1 MRCPKCGTETLA
13 SRERCGSCGAI
24 VGQRPAVAAGVLTP
38 PPTVDDA
45 AAETTL
51 APDAPRYFAAAN
63 DAASDKTPVPP
74 PGEPDDQTRLG
85 PSLDS
90 EEETRFAPLDGETT
104 LRPASAPDP
113 RPPVPHSSSKIG
125 GAGVGD
131 SRVRTPEPP
140 DNEGPLSIG
149 QAFGP
154 RYHIIR
160 LLGAGGMGAVY
171 QAWDAELGVAVAI
184 KVIRPEITRNPTLSA
199 EVERRFKRELLLA
212 RQVTHQN
219 VVRIHDLGQID
230 DIKYITMP
238 YIPGTDLGTILKEE
252 KKLTIPDL
260 LRIAR
265 SIVSGLVAA
274 HAADVVHRDLKP
286 ANIMIDGEGNAMIMD
301 FGIARSTGGPGPS
314 ATPTNIAKLPTNLRQ
329 AAIQEATVLGSVV
342 GTIEYMAPE
351 QAKGQVVDQRAD
363 IYSLGLILYDVLM
376 GRRRADHASS
386 AIDELKARLQQAP
399 PTVKSVMHDVPAA
412 VDAIISRCLE
422 PDPAKRFQTTVEL
435 KAELDRLD
443 DSGEIIRERKV
454 VGLKVFASVVALAIL
469 LIAGAWYLGFMRAP
483 TTTVQRAAL
492 PVLIANFDNRAQ
504 EPLFEK
510 TLEQALAIGVEGASF
525 LTVYPTRDAERAAAR
540 IKAGSTLDE
549 TNARLVAVREGIKI
563 VLAGSVE
570 KKGNGYA
577 LEIKA
582 LQPDGKVVSTVS
594 ATASSKEDVLKVMGT
609 LAARIRRSLGDTA
622 PPKPG
627 EMESFTTTSL
637 EAASLFSQAR
647 VHSANFRDE
656 EAIKYYKAATE
667 KDPTFGR
674 AYAGWANGAY
684 RLGRIEE
691 SRETWKKA
699 LSLVDRM
706 TEREKYRTLGL
717 YYGTASQNYAQ
728 AIENYQALVQNY
740 PADAAGH
747 NNLALAYFNTLKF
760 GAALEEE
767 KRALE
772 ITPTN
777 NLYKG
782 NSALFAMYGSDFSTA
797 STQARQLIEQNPGYY
812 PAYLTLAIA
821 AIAQGNATGATE
833 AYQKMTTTGAAG
845 ASVSSLGL
853 ADLAIYQGRFAD
865 AVTIV
870 QPAIAADEQEKN
882 TAGTIAKYSALADA
896 YAGNGQAKRAEDAAL
911 KAMALAGHDTSGVLG
926 AVTLARMG
934 NQRDV
939 AALAAGLAG
948 KLQPQSRAYGKL
960 LEGEV
965 ALHQRK
971 MIDALEAFRAAQKL
985 ADLWLV
991 HYDLGIAYVQAG
1003 QYPEALAELE
1013 LCQKRT
1019 GEAAAILL
1027 DDRPTFRYTAAL
1039 PYWLGRAKEELG
1051 MKAAAVDHYKAFLAL
1066 RPNSPKDALVADARK
1081 RAGAASR

>member
-1 MRCPKCGTETLA
+1 MRCPQCGAETLA
-13 SRERCGSCGAI
+13 ARETCVSCGAI
-24 VGQRPAVAAGVLTP
+24 LAQRPAVATGVLTP
-38 PPTVDDA
+38 PPAVDDA
-45 AAETTL
+45 GETSL
-51 APDAPRYFAAAN
+51 AMDPSKYF
-63 DAASDKTPVPP
+63 
-74 PGEPDDQTRLG
+74 GEPDSQTRLA
-85 PSLDS
+85 PSPGAAGD
-90 EEETRFAPLDGETT
+90 ETRLGPLDGETILPPT
-104 LRPASAPDP
+104 PASHLRARVP
-113 RPPVPHSSSKIG
+113 RQSSSA
-125 GAGVGD
+125 AGHMPAGD
-131 SRVRTPEPP
+131 YGVRNPS
-140 DNEGPLSIG
+140 DNEGPLSVG
-149 QAFGP
+149 QSFGP

-184 KVIRPEITRNPTLSA
+184 KVIRPEITRDPTLSA

-230 DIKYITMP
+230 GIKYITMP
-238 YIPGTDLGTILKEE
+238 YIPGNDLGSVLKDE
-252 KKLTIPDL
+252 KKLTIGEL
-260 LRIAR
+260 LRMAR

-274 HAADVVHRDLKP
+274 HAAGVVHRDLKP
-286 ANIMIDGEGNAMIMD
+286 ANIMIDSEGNALIMD

-314 ATPTNIAKLPTNLRQ
+314 ATPTNIAKLPTNLRLS
-329 AAIQEATVLGSVV
+329 AMQEATTLGSVV

-363 IYSLGLILYDVLM
+363 IYSLGLILYDALM
-376 GRRRADHASS
+376 GRRRAENAPSQ
-386 AIDELKARLQQAP
+386 IDELKGRLQHAP
-399 PTVKSVMHDVPAA
+399 PTVKSVMHDVPAP
-412 VDAIISRCLE
+412 VDTIIARCIE

-435 KAELDRLD
+435 KEALDRLD
-443 DSGEIIRERKV
+443 DNGEVIPEKRV
-454 VGLKVFASVVALAIL
+454 VGLKVFASVVALAVV
-469 LIAGAWYLGFMRAP
+469 LIAGAWYLYFSRPPAAL
-483 TTTVQRAAL
+483 VQRAAL

-504 EPLFEK
+504 EPLFDK

-525 LTVYPTRDAERAAAR
+525 LTVYPTRDAERIAAR
-540 IKAGSTLDE
+540 IKQGSVLDE

-570 KKGNGYA
+570 RKGDGYA
-577 LEIKA
+577 LEVKA
-582 LQPDGKVVSTVS
+582 LQPDGKVVATAS

-622 PPKPG
+622 PPKAG
-627 EMESFTTTSL
+627 EMDSFTTTSL

-656 EAIKYYKAATE
+656 EAIKYYRAATE
-667 KDPTFGR
+667 KDPKFGR

-691 SRETWKKA
+691 SRDTWKTA

-706 TEREKYRTLGL
+706 TDREKYRTLGL
-717 YYGTASQNYAQ
+717 YYGTVSQNYDQ
-728 AIENYQALVQNY
+728 AIENYKALVKNY

-747 NNLALAYFNTLKF
+747 NNLALAYFNTLQF

-797 STQARQLIEQNPGYY
+797 SAQARQLTEQNPGYY
-812 PAYLTLAIA
+812 PAYLPLAIA
-821 AIAQGNATGATE
+821 AIAQGNGTDATE
-833 AYQKMTTTGAAG
+833 AYRKMTATGAAG
-845 ASVSSLGL
+845 SSVSSLGL

-865 AVTIV
+865 AATIA
-870 QPAIAADEQEKN
+870 QSGITADEQRKN

-896 YAGNGQAKRAEDAAL
+896 YAGTGQAKRAEDAAL
-911 KAMALAGHDTSGVLG
+911 KAMALAGHETSAAL
-926 AVTLARMG
+926 AALTLARTG

-939 AALAAGLAG
+939 AALAAALGGQVAAS
-948 KLQPQSRAYGKL
+948 QSRAYGKI
-960 LEGEV
+960 LEGEI

-971 MIDALEAFRAAQKL
+971 MIEALEAFRAAQKL

-991 HYDLGIAYVQAG
+991 HYDLGVTYVQAG

-1013 LCQKRT
+1013 MCQKRM

-1027 DDRPTFRYTAAL
+1027 DDLPTFRYTATL

-1051 MKAAAVDHYKAFLAL
+1051 MKANAVDLYKAFLAL
-1066 RPNSPKDALVADARK
+1066 RPNSPNDALVADARK
-1081 RAGAASR
+1081 RVGAAH